1 MWSTVLRTWLVS
13 ITCASIENNYDLYV
27 ILLSVSFGGVLA
39 LFVGVSVMGL
49 VEMGHV
55 IIYNLLLD
63 LFTFVSWL
71 SAQLKH
77 CYQKGNRKS
86 VANRIHHHVL
96 KNHHQLEEEQQR
108 LSLADTAEL
117 PPFDYVN

>member
-1 MWSTVLRTWLVS
+1 
-13 ITCASIENNYDLYV
+13 
-27 ILLSVSFGGVLA
+27 
-39 LFVGVSVMGL
+39 MGL

-63 LFTFVSWL
+63 FFTFVRWL
-71 SAQLKH
+71 SAQLKQ
-77 CYQKGNRKS
+77 CYQNGNRKS
-86 VANRIHHHVL
+86 VANRIHHHGL
-96 KNHHQLEEEQQR
+96 ENHQQLEEEQQR